1 MLRIIP
7 AAAGSAIGFA
17 LLVAAPL
24 SAQHVEHI
32 TPAEQVTLAAWTGRM
47 NVMLD
52 REISRSSA
60 IWSKVANEGVVRV
73 KFNCSENGRPDKVT
87 LLKGSGNAA
96 LDAQALHA
104 VERLASLH
112 PLPTGFKPDQKFVA
126 VLVFASDAYDPRMK
140 AARGE
145 QRLSNEWYR
154 DPATAARNENSGGQ
168 LLRQ

>member
-1 MLRIIP
+1 MAFLPWGLNDCWRPSSKRIQPGQAHPVPCAGDGTMLRIIP

-32 TPAEQVTLAAWTGRM
+32 TPAEQVTLAAWTGGM

-96 LDAQALHA
+96 LDAQAL
-104 VERLASLH
+104 
-112 PLPTGFKPDQKFVA
+112 
-126 VLVFASDAYDPRMK
+126 
-140 AARGE
+140 
-145 QRLSNEWYR
+145 
-154 DPATAARNENSGGQ
+154 
-168 LLRQ
+168 